1 MSNRR
6 TTMGGPLS
14 GSSAHNIDANNRR
27 KSLAASAAASNAA
40 SIKKRQSMA
49 PTSAA
54 SSASNGAA
62 SSRMSMGP
70 SSSRASIGPGAS
82 QLRGSEARTSLGA
95 RNPAVDRKSGGGRR
109 SSTGAGGRST
119 APGIRSDPRPIAD
132 KNFVKEGI
140 KTLITY
146 LIAHFYQHQIA
157 PKQLSSP
164 STKDFRNILL
174 FLFQQL
180 DRNFAFGTTDAQGNA
195 VVFEEQVKAYM
206 KRFGY
211 PFNISKNALQAA
223 GSPHTWPSLLAMLV
237 WITEFLTYHERAYP
251 SSNSPDGSGQNVVN
265 ESEKRMF
272 FEYASGAYLAFLS
285 GEDNFDAFDE
295 ALARKFELK
304 NASVSEE
311 IHKLTLRNDEASEAI
326 GRYNAS
332 LVMLQDLIKFRDACA
347 KDVPVLEENI
357 KNNAA
362 YKESVHATKV
372 AREVEL
378 ETRRG
383 VLAQMEAER
392 TELVA
397 ILAAQPFTAL
407 QVQEMNH
414 QKAHL
419 EAQIN
424 DQSSQQTQLQQEIW
438 AREAEAAR
446 MAQTIEQAAS
456 KFNELSAELAEASE
470 RLASSANGSIV
481 EFPHTELRVTLSSET
496 ASGML
501 NLDLKSHK
509 ESVQATKDSL
519 LAAKKEVALEV
530 KRQQPLLASLQE
542 SESERA
548 SSVDL
553 LSKRTTKIHDLYA
566 EERSKMNRQ
575 VEASC
580 EAVEDVE
587 LAIVKLRNNLSSLA
601 MEGVAAGQL
610 AALEET
616 YLRMESQYLQEQA
629 SLKADICSMMQEL
642 TEHKVAITERL
653 EGILANA
660 EEIRNKIKNTEV

>member
-1 MSNRR
+1 M
-6 TTMGGPLS
+6 M
-14 GSSAHNIDANNRR
+14 
-27 KSLAASAAASNAA
+27 
-40 SIKKRQSMA
+40 
-49 PTSAA
+49 
-54 SSASNGAA
+54 
-62 SSRMSMGP
+62 
-70 SSSRASIGPGAS
+70 
-82 QLRGSEARTSLGA
+82 RGQEARNSFGA
-95 RNPAVDRKSGGGRR
+95 RNAAVDRKSGGGRR
-109 SSTGAGGRST
+109 SSTGAGRSAAA

-180 DRNFAFGTTDAQGNA
+180 DRNFAFGSTDSQGNPI
-195 VVFEEQVKAYM
+195 VFEEQVKAYM

-251 SSNSPDGSGQNVVN
+251 ASNSNTADASGQAAIN

-272 FEYASGAYLAFLS
+272 FDYASGAYLAFLS

-311 IHKLTLRNDEASEAI
+311 IQKLTVRNDEASEAI
-326 GRYNAS
+326 ARYNAS
-332 LVMLQDLIKFRDACA
+332 LSMLADLVKFRDACA
-347 KDVPVLEENI
+347 KDVPVLEDNI
-357 KNNAA
+357 RNNTV
-362 YKESVHATKV
+362 YKESVHATKI

-378 ETRRG
+378 ENRKA

-438 AREAEAAR
+438 AREAESAR

-456 KFNELSAELAEASE
+456 KFNELSAELADASE
-470 RLASSANGSIV
+470 RLAAQTGSIV
-481 EFPHTELRVTLSSET
+481 EFPHTELRVHLG
-496 ASGML
+496 ADNAAAMI
-501 NLDLKSHK
+501 NLDLKAHK
-509 ESVQATKDSL
+509 DSVQATKDSL
-519 LAAKKEVALEV
+519 LAAKKEVALEI
-530 KRQQPLLASLQE
+530 KRQQPVLAALQE
-542 SESERA
+542 SESERL

-553 LSKRTTKIHDLYA
+553 LSKRSTKIHDLYA

-587 LAIVKLRNNLSSLA
+587 LSIVKLRNNLSSLA
-601 MEGVAAGQL
+601 LEGVASSQL

-616 YLRMESQYLQEQA
+616 YSRMEAQYLGEQA
-629 SLKADICSMMQEL
+629 ALKADICSMMQEL

-653 EGILANA
+653 EAMLANA